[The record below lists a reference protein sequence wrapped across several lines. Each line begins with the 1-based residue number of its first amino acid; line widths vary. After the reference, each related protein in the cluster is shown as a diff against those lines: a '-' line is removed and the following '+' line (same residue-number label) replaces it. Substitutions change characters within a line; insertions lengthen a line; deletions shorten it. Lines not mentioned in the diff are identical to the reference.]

1 MLEKV
6 AMQLT
11 CHRQSINV
19 RMSSGE
25 YTNTTAT
32 AAASK
37 KRHASTP
44 VGVSIKSKSTGM
56 RKSLSTPLNKY
67 H

>member
-11 CHRQSINV
+11 CHRPSINV
-19 RMSSGE
+19 RMSNGE
-25 YTNTTAT
+25 YKHTTAT

-37 KRHASTP
+37 KRHASTA

-56 RKSLSTPLNKY
+56 RKSLSASLNKY